1 METNRIMTA
10 HEIAQYIK
18 MYERRTRGALDQY
31 AKLAKSEVTDFP
43 PRHLVA
49 IDHQIQKQLIESDR
63 NDLDLIINTQEK
75 PLPLSRMISE
85 SLIDLDIKAQN
96 KKQVLSK
103 LARIAFENRVTSSY
117 ESLYIE
123 LENREKQMSTGIGN
137 GAALPHARFPQRI
150 LFAEPKVIL
159 AKSIPGVDFDA
170 PDKKKVHLFFLL
182 CSPDEC
188 SHVRL
193 LALVC
198 KLLRFPY
205 VIERFKN
212 TVNRQDIMK
221 IINSFEQLQV
231 LPNADLGRQQ

>member
-1 METNRIMTA
+1 MSTNRIMTA
-10 HEIAQYIK
+10 NEIAEYIK
-18 MYERRTRGALDQY
+18 MYERRSKGALDQY
-31 AKLAKSEVTDFP
+31 AKLSKTDATEYP

-49 IDHQIQKQLIESDR
+49 IDHQIQKQLIESGRD
-63 NDLDLIINTQEK
+63 DLDLIINTQER

-85 SLIDLDIKAQN
+85 DLIDLDIKAQN

-103 LARIAFENRVTSSY
+103 LAKMAFANRVTSSY

-123 LENREKQMSTGIGN
+123 LENREKQMSTGVGN
-137 GAALPHARFPQRI
+137 GVALPHARFPQRL
-150 LFAEPKVIL
+150 LFSEPKVIL
-159 AKSIPGVDFDA
+159 AKSNPGVDFDA
-170 PDKKKVHLFFLL
+170 PDGKKVHLFFML

-205 VIERFKN
+205 VIKRFQN
-212 TVNRQDIMK
+212 TSDRQDILK

-231 LPNADLGRQQ
+231 LPNPNLGRQQ